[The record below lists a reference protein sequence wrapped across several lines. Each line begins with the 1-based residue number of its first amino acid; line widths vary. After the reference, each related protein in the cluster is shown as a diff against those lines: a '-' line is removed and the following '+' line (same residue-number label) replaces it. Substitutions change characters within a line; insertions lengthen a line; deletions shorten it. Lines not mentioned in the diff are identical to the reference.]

1 MNSKI
6 NAIIERLRLRQFHSN
21 QSGAVALLLL
31 ASFLILFMLAMV
43 LYDTGKSARDKMDV
57 QISADNGAYSHS
69 VVKARTMNMVA
80 YSNTIKR
87 MIYAYANVYATG
99 WAALMA
105 QFALDTADC
114 FKLIPNP
121 SACVRWGKG
130 LVMIITEGIEAVAT
144 NIPQMVPGSSRAK
157 AEISAL
163 GKYQSY
169 MIGITPWWAYVEN
182 IMRSHSSGAM
192 LSTVWPPP
200 PGNLTAIA
208 DKVTDY
214 ADNFDEYLGTSI
226 KDLIPAHTKAVDGL
240 PLKRRD
246 KDGGSLIAP
255 GHTSYC
261 IEYVGSYEQ
270 LALSVQYLAKSEKR
284 MGTMKAFFVGLSIV
298 PAIGCIVA
306 GLIFGDDVLDYKIA
320 GGASGLELFLPN
332 TSKTPSDKWLGASG
346 STTLAYKP
354 RAGRNTNAGDRRKL
368 NFLKQDYGGVSAS
381 ALYRNEG
388 YFAIARSEIVYVDPT
403 ITGLIA
409 DSFTK
414 DSEGLAG
421 AFKSLTKRP
430 NMWSPSWTG
439 RLRPMALPGEGFGGN
454 THDGNAG
461 LNEMFYDMAPFL
473 LVGSLI
479 GLTDSDFSFESAAKD
494 IFFLNRATKGYTAD
508 NMEGIAK

>member
-6 NAIIERLRLRQFHSN
+6 NALIDRLRLRQLHSN

-57 QISADNGAYSHS
+57 QIAADNGAYSHS

-105 QFALDTADC
+105 QFAVDTADC

-121 SACVRWGKG
+121 AACVRWGKG
-130 LVMIITEGIEAVAT
+130 LVMIVTEGIEAATT
-144 NIPQMVPGSSRAK
+144 NIPQMIPGSSRAK
-157 AEISAL
+157 AEIAAL

-182 IMRSHSSGAM
+182 IMRAHSSGAM

-200 PGNLTAIA
+200 PGNLTSIT
-208 DKVTDY
+208 DTITDY
-214 ADNFDEYLGTSI
+214 AGSVDEYLGTSV

-246 KDGGSLIAP
+246 KDGGSAVAP

-270 LALSVQYLAKSEKR
+270 LALSIQYYLKSENI
-284 MGTMKAFFVGLSIV
+284 GNMKLFFIGLSVV

-332 TSKTPSDKWLGASG
+332 TSSTPSDKWLGASG

-354 RAGRNTNAGDRRKL
+354 RAGRNTNEGDRKRL
-368 NFLKQDYGGVSAS
+368 NFVKKDYSGPGST

-388 YFAIARSEIVYVDPT
+388 YFALARSEIVYVDTSIPGMLAGNFST
-403 ITGLIA
+403 
-409 DSFTK
+409 S
-414 DSEGLAG
+414 SGLAK
-421 AFKSLTKRP
+421 AFKSLTARP

-439 RLRPMALPGEGFGGN
+439 RMRPMALPGEGFGGN
-454 THDGNAG
+454 THGGEAG
-461 LNEMFYDMAPFL
+461 LNEMFFDMAPFL
-473 LVGSLI
+473 LVGSLL
-479 GLTDSDFSFESAAKD
+479 GLTDSDFSFKSAGND
-494 IFFLNRATKGYTAD
+494 LLFLYRATKGYTAD